1 MLFGTWWSSVSKGQS
16 WHPVLG
22 AYEIVDHDNQGEKV
36 EYLADVVKRVVLSL
50 GKGGSSSAA
59 GWEGLQCDNFLYN
72 KIMFDKHIFDQTQVQ
87 SWPCLVNKPPTHFLF
102 RILLRLSDLS
112 KLCYGFF

>member
-1 MLFGTWWSSVSKGQS
+1 MVLGGLQSVAGEA
-16 WHPVLG
+16 VLG
-22 AYEIVDHDNQGEKV
+22 AYEIVDHNNQGEEV

-59 GWEGLQCDNFLYN
+59 GWEGLQCDNFVYN